1 MIAGFLSLLQVMPGN
16 YIVNQLVIVMLEEC
30 RIEYSDRINV
40 LF

>member
-1 MIAGFLSLLQVMPGN
+1 MIAGFFISITSDTKKLYREPTS
-16 YIVNQLVIVMLEEC
+16 IVMLEEC

>member
-1 MIAGFLSLLQVMPGN
+1 MIAGFFISGTSDAKKLLVT
-16 YIVNQLVIVMLEEC
+16 VVLEEC

>member
-1 MIAGFLSLLQVMPGN
+1 MIAGFLSLLQVMPRN
-16 YIVNQLVIVMLEEC
+16 YNSELPSHCCVGKC